1 MPPLTRCLFISH
13 FVFRVCFWLVRLLIL
28 FELGFR
34 RKHDELF
41 YSTTAILHRFYERL
55 SFLKHPN
62 IHVGPFCFVRALVLR
77 KQIQCSSPQDFCQN
91 LSQIRTNQNKINS
104 SPDTLRLKWICISA
118 DDSILFRLYLGS
130 KAALTANL
138 AQKQKLKQKPF
149 WRAYTGDFIILSPFY
164 RFTPF
169 LAVRSLMQLKGWPKL
184 AVMTGKLVYR
194 QIAQFVCYFF
204 MGPLVECIG

>member
-1 MPPLTRCLFISH
+1 MNSSI
-13 FVFRVCFWLVRLLIL
+13 LLQ
-28 FELGFR
+28 
-34 RKHDELF
+34 LF
-41 YSTTAILHRFYERL
+41 YIVLIKDYCSWSIPTIMSALSVTSTSSTHR
-55 SFLKHPN
+55 SW
-62 IHVGPFCFVRALVLR
+62 IFCKLWAKASIGKGYDKF
-77 KQIQCSSPQDFCQN
+77 KQ
-91 LSQIRTNQNKINS
+91 NQSI
-104 SPDTLRLKWICISA
+104 TRYTWRLKWICISA

-138 AQKQKLKQKPF
+138 AHKQKLKQKPF